1 LLHEHAKEIHVFL
14 SEMNQSE
21 VDDFDS
27 LNVPDLVDK
36 NRVLMMELVETNK
49 NFKKF
54 NINQ

>member
-1 LLHEHAKEIHVFL
+1 MLHEHAKEIHVFL

-27 LNVPDLVDK
+27 LPISDLIDK
-36 NRVLMMELVETNK
+36 NRVLMMELVETEK

-54 NINQ
+54 KVD